1 MEPHSTRTTL
11 KTIAE
16 LVGCSETTVSRVL
29 NGKATQYRI
38 SDHTAHEIHR
48 VAKENKF
55 SPNNLARSL
64 RTQRTLTLGLVIP
77 DISNPFFSSIARHI
91 EREARKLGYSIML
104 VDTEEETE
112 LEEQSVT
119 LLHQRNIDGLI
130 ISPVGQS
137 VAHLEAL
144 FEQHIPIVIIDR
156 FFPNSKIPYV
166 ASDNYAGAK
175 EAVSFLISQGHTRI
189 ACIQGLPYTAP
200 NNDRVRGFID
210 AFREFNLTADM
221 DLIVGDS
228 FGEENGYLEMKLLLK
243 RQDPPTAVFA
253 LSNLISLGI
262 LRAVKEENLSVPEDV
277 SLIAFDEQPYLS
289 YLSPPLT
296 TVAQQ
301 NTEMGRMAIKMLFQQ
316 IQSTTKMQSQ
326 GIVLPTVLIK
336 RHSVKSLA

>member
-1 MEPHSTRTTL
+1 MEQQTLRITL

-16 LVGCSETTVSRVL
+16 LVGCSESTVSRVL
-29 NGKATQYRI
+29 NGKAATYRI
-38 SDHTAHEIHR
+38 SDRTAHEIQR
-48 VAKENKF
+48 IAKEKNF
-55 SPNNLARSL
+55 SPNNIARSL

-112 LEEQSVT
+112 LEEHSVT

-175 EAVSFLISQGHTRI
+175 EAVSFLISHGHRRI
-189 ACIQGLPYTAP
+189 ACIQGLPYTSP
-200 NNDRVRGFID
+200 NNDRIRGFLD
-210 AFREFNLTADM
+210 AFQEHNLKADM

-243 RQDPPTAVFA
+243 RTEPPTAVFA
-253 LSNLISLGI
+253 LSNLISLGV
-262 LRAVKEENLSVPEDV
+262 LRAVREEGLHIPSDL
-277 SLIAFDEQPYLS
+277 SLIAFDEQPYLN
-289 YLSPPLT
+289 YLSPPLA

-301 NTEMGRMAIKMLFQQ
+301 NAEIGRLAIKMLFQQ
-316 IQSTTKMQSQ
+316 IQSRSKMVSQ
-326 GIVLPTVLIK
+326 GVVLPTVLIK
-336 RHSVKSLA
+336 RNSVKSLV